1 MEIIPTKKRKA
12 EHQATKQEV
21 THGATSPSHKDGPE
35 NGHARRRL
43 SRHSTQIGG
52 GLPFDPSE
60 MFANGSYKST
70 LFRLQIDELLSNVQV
85 KRSRREDNIDAV
97 LRSLKKTIE
106 AIPDRG
112 EMTVCSIAGQLYLRA
127 N

>member
-1 MEIIPTKKRKA
+1 MENIPTRKRKA
-12 EHQATKQEV
+12 EHQATKNEV
-21 THGATSPSHKDGPE
+21 THGATSNSHKDGPE
-35 NGHARRRL
+35 HGQPRGRL
-43 SRHSTQIGG
+43 SRQSTHPGG

-70 LFRLQIDELLSNVQV
+70 IFRLQIDELLANVQV
-85 KRSRREDNIDAV
+85 KKGRREENIDAV

-112 EMTVCSIAGQLYLRA
+112 EMTVRGIVGELDLRA